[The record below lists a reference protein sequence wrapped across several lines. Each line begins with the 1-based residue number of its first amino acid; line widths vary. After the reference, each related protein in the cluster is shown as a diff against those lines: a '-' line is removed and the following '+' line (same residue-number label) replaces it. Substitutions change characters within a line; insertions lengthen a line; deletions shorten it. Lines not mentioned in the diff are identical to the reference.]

1 MSKLSYITMCV
12 KESLR
17 LYPLA
22 AWSGRLL
29 AEDIVLSGQKFPQG
43 ILSVITAL
51 FVRISAYIICS

>member
-1 MSKLSYITMCV
+1 MCI

-22 AWSGRLL
+22 IGTGRLL
-29 AEDIVLSGQKFPQG
+29 TEDIVMSGQRFPQG
-43 ILSVITAL
+43 IFSVIMSL